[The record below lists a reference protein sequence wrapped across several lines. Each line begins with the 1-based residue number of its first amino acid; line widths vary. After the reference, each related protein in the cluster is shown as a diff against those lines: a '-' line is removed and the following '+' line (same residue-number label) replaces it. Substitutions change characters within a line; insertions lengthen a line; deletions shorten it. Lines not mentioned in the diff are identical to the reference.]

1 MSQSTNSITNM
12 NEDLTSYPYF
22 CSKSSKV
29 IFIRTF
35 KAKNCWCGFMDELV
49 DEIIRSIIQVIRVVE
64 MMDGSLMDPN
74 LIGLKSSFLTII
86 KNYSLIK
93 LWIF

>member
-1 MSQSTNSITNM
+1 M
-12 NEDLTSYPYF
+12 
-22 CSKSSKV
+22 
-29 IFIRTF
+29 
-35 KAKNCWCGFMDELV
+35 